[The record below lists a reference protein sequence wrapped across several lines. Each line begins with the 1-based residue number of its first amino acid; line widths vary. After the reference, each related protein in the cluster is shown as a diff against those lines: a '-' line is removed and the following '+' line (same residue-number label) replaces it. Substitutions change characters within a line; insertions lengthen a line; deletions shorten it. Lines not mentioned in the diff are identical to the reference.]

1 MVLKDPIRE
10 YVNLDGRLNQFI
22 YAKVFG
28 SVVFSSP
35 FSGPHDSRCA
45 LHYWPPKASQR
56 SATKYVTLSR
66 RTKRGIQYR
75 ARECWNWMEQGTKSR
90 VLRTGAVN
98 NKDSAI
104 WRRPAHTHSL
114 TNQGKQGQKGKTN
127 WLKRKANRTQCFC
140 MWGGEMGSVE
150 QKMSRR
156 QRHLLKATPFH
167 GLNSSFLGTTRLHS
181 THPQSQEAAHPQK
194 HTHAIPYYTIP
205 IPNTWTTKSKVN
217 HWNFAS

>member
-1 MVLKDPIRE
+1 MVLKDPIPE

-28 SVVFSSP
+28 SVFFPSP

-104 WRRPAHTHSL
+104 WRRPAHTYSL
-114 TNQGKQGQKGKTN
+114 TNQGKQGQKGGS
-127 WLKRKANRTQCFC
+127 RKAKRTGWKEKPTAHNAFVCGVGRWVLWNKRWAEDKDTC
-140 MWGGEMGSVE
+140 S
-150 QKMSRR
+150 R
-156 QRHLLKATPFH
+156 QRRFMA
-167 GLNSSFLGTTRLHS
+167 
-181 THPQSQEAAHPQK
+181 
-194 HTHAIPYYTIP
+194 
-205 IPNTWTTKSKVN
+205 
-217 HWNFAS
+217 